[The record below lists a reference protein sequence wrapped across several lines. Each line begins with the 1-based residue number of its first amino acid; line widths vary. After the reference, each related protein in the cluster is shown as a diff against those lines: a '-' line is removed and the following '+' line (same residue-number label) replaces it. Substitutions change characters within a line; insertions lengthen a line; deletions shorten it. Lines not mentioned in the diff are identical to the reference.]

1 MSSLHHL
8 AEIIAFNRFRREPVE
23 RELNSRG
30 VQLTREQENFVNS
43 MTYEGDVPKL
53 NMLLDQIKYARETE
67 MHAIVVSEHGG
78 YEVHAKIAEL
88 DVLLR
93 WRYDSDEQIE
103 NFVFPHPYTLE
114 ENLVITYKMRPDII
128 RDTEEFTAFL
138 VDSDGQ
144 PTSSKIYFFVDNF
157 YSEHR
162 RGIGHVNIARD
173 INVQQFFSEML
184 LALNRSNSGGNALS
198 TYAEPTELWMTFDY
212 ATNGATKM
220 LTIVADQ
227 DDIGTIRRARESLR
241 YVGEEGNLPDL
252 MLNVV
257 GEQERVRTRSRR

>member
-1 MSSLHHL
+1 MLSLHRL
-8 AEIIAFNRFRREPVE
+8 AEIIASNRFRREPVE

-53 NMLLDQIKYARETE
+53 DILLDQIRYARETE
-67 MHAIVVSEHGG
+67 MHAVVISEHGG
-78 YEVHAKIAEL
+78 YEVHAKIAGL

-93 WRYDSDEQIE
+93 WRYDPDEQIE

-114 ENLVITYKMRPDII
+114 ENLIITYKMRPDFI
-128 RDTEEFTAFL
+128 RNTEEFTAFL
-138 VDSDGQ
+138 VDNTGA
-144 PTSSKIYFFVDNF
+144 PTLGKIYFLRDNF
-157 YSEHR
+157 YSER
-162 RGIGHVNIARD
+162 QRGIGHVNIARD

-184 LALNRSNSGGNALS
+184 LALNRSNSANNALS

-227 DDIGTIRRARESLR
+227 SEMETLRRARESLQ

-252 MLNVV
+252 ILNVV
-257 GEQERVRTRSRR
+257 SEQERVRTRPRW